1 MINVTWQ
8 DILKADSFNFPN
20 RRELDKMIEEVE
32 GVLMT
37 FFLEGGMKAYMEQLN
52 EDLQAVKKET
62 DFETAQDM
70 FNALVPDMDKMYG
83 EYMRRR

>member
-37 FFLEGGMKAYMEQLN
+37 FLLEGGMKAYMEQLN

>member
-1 MINVTWQ
+1 MTWQ

-37 FFLEGGMKAYMEQLN
+37 FFLEGRMKSYMEQLN